1 MKPSLSNSRIAFAIL
16 TVALAAGLAAPS
28 AKADEWN
35 KKTILTVNDT
45 IQVQDTVLQPGQY
58 VMRLLD
64 SSSDRHVVQ
73 IFNDRE
79 NHVYAT
85 ILATPKQRLEPTGDT
100 QFTFWETPA
109 GTARAMRAWYYPGDL
124 IGQEFERPK
133 HPYQIAMAVAPVP
146 APVAAVETAPETF
159 SEAPVDTTPA
169 PVAEQPTLQPT
180 PDSDMDNAQPDQT
193 PPTPTTDDQTPA
205 PAPSPSDQQPAAPA
219 QLPQTGSPY
228 PMLGLAGAVL
238 LALGGLL
245 RVRRLA

>member
-1 MKPSLSNSRIAFAIL
+1 MKPSTSNSRIAFAIC
-16 TVALAAGLAAPS
+16 TVALAAGLAAPC

-45 IQVQDTVLQPGQY
+45 IQVQDTVLQPGKY

-85 ILATPKQRLEPTGDT
+85 ILATPKQRMEPTGDT

-109 GTARAMRAWYYPGDL
+109 GTARAMRAWFYPGDT
-124 IGQEFERPK
+124 IGQEFNRPK
-133 HPYQIAMAVAPVP
+133 HPYQIAMAVAPAPVP
-146 APVAAVETAPETF
+146 APVVAVEPAPET
-159 SEAPVDTTPA
+159 STAPAVDTTPA

-180 PDSDMDNAQPDQT
+180 PDTDMAEAAPPDQT
-193 PPTPTTDDQTPA
+193 PPTPTDQA
-205 PAPSPSDQQPAAPA
+205 PAPQPAAPP

-228 PMLGLAGAVL
+228 PMLGLSGAIL

-245 RVRRLA
+245 RLRRLA